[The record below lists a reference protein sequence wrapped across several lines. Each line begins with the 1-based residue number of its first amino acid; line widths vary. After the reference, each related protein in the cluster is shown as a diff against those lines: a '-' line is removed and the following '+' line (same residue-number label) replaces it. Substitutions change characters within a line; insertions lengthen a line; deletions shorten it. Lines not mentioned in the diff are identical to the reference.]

1 LRPEGSHERGRGEN
15 ACDLSCPKRA
25 QLEPEHGYEKGGMCR
40 NHLPC
45 VLPSIP
51 CSLVVLCP
59 ARFRCR
65 PMTWQAHPRQ
75 VGDDVAPTSLNEGRG
90 EGVVPEL
97 VVAFRLGLKRRP
109 VGGWMGPWWGGRDAK
124 CGNVPNAEEA
134 DPCHF
139 GMRRETGFPRGVQQ
153 CRKPQTWSRREQAV

>member
-1 LRPEGSHERGRGEN
+1 MTVVVDPGL
-15 ACDLSCPKRA
+15 AWLA
-25 QLEPEHGYEKGGMCR
+25 TLGG
-40 NHLPC
+40 H
-45 VLPSIP
+45 SQG
-51 CSLVVLCP
+51 CSSSSQFMSP
-59 ARFRCR
+59 ALFASTG

-97 VVAFRLGLKRRP
+97 VVTFCLGLKRRP
-109 VGGWMGPWWGGRDAK
+109 VGGGMGPWWWHKQKGGRDAK
-124 CGNVPNAEEA
+124 CGNVPNAEQA